1 MENLKGLWR
10 HLLEYTGLPSDLRC
24 QWVSFNNTSTTINN
38 LQRDRSRQRLTPLLV
53 PLANG
58 QRIQGLET
66 PHLRAG
72 VTNVLF

>member
-1 MENLKGLWR
+1 MENLEGLRR

-24 QWVSFNNTSTTINN
+24 QWVSFKTTLTTINN
-38 LQRDRSRQRLTPLLV
+38 LQHDRSRQRLTPL

>member
-1 MENLKGLWR
+1 MSGTVGTLGGASGLVLK
-10 HLLEYTGLPSDLRC
+10 
-24 QWVSFNNTSTTINN
+24 NTSTTINN
-38 LQRDRSRQRLTPLLV
+38 LQRDRSRQRLTPL